1 MTVRTPLRTKVSL
14 SVLVVCSALAALA
27 QAAPPA
33 PARATQAGPDNQAKA
48 RAQALLSEGTTAYGH
63 GDYATA
69 LDKFTA
75 AYKIF
80 PSPKLWFNIGQAN
93 RDLGRPVEA
102 VEALDRF
109 LTDAEDAPTE
119 TLAEARRSAA
129 ELKTKLGQIKV
140 TCMTDG
146 AEITV
151 DGKQVGSAPLGN
163 MIWTTPGRH
172 QVAAQQV
179 GFSPAIE
186 DVTAVAG
193 KAVVVNLDLRP
204 IDLRAANQAADG
216 APVQLDGDPANSA
229 QPEHRPLY
237 RRAWFWVAI
246 GAVVAA
252 GATVAVILATGG
264 GGGSSSIPSTTL
276 GAQRTF

>member
-1 MTVRTPLRTKVSL
+1 MLRAIATR
-14 SVLVVCSALAALA
+14 
-27 QAAPPA
+27 AAPRRRRR
-33 PARATQAGPDNQAKA
+33 RAATGRSTHQAKA
-48 RAQALLSEGTTAYGH
+48 RAQALLSEGTTAYGR

-102 VEALDRF
+102 VAAFDRF
-109 LTDAEDAPTE
+109 LRDAGDAPPE

-140 TCMTDG
+140 TCATDG

-151 DGKQVGSAPLGN
+151 DGKQVGSTPLGE
-163 MIWTTPGRH
+163 MVWTTPGRH
-172 QVAAQQV
+172 QVAVQHA

-186 DVTAVAG
+186 DVVVVAG
-193 KAVVVNLDLRP
+193 QAAAVNFELRP
-204 IDLRAANQAADG
+204 IDLRAREHRAERRDALGDG
-216 APVQLDGDPANSA
+216 APAVAEHKAALPPDLVLGRDRARWSA
-229 QPEHRPLY
+229 
-237 RRAWFWVAI
+237 RASPPRV
-246 GAVVAA
+246 
-252 GATVAVILATGG
+252 
-264 GGGSSSIPSTTL
+264 
-276 GAQRTF
+276 